1 MCICMTWAHLIK
13 IIRTPFQPKWQH
25 VEHIDPMLTRIHPI
39 VFLRPMIKQEWPA
52 ESNDS
57 LQRYQ
62 DNLSSAK
69 YLNLAPGGPQSI
81 QTACFDG
88 YIGAP
93 PHGPYYEFLM
103 PAMVFQWYPTISLQR
118 VHTRHWGGFI
128 AQELLVFCTSLVGLS
143 RSGEG
148 KS

>member
-25 VEHIDPMLTRIHPI
+25 VEHIDPMLTQIHPI
-39 VFLRPMIKQEWPA
+39 VFLRPLIKQEWPA

-81 QTACFDG
+81 HTACFDG

-93 PHGPYYEFLM
+93 PTQTLLWFPYACHGFPMVSNHFPAKGPYQTLRWIIAEESCFLHV
-103 PAMVFQWYPTISLQR
+103 PGCALKVR
-118 VHTRHWGGFI
+118 
-128 AQELLVFCTSLVGLS
+128 
-143 RSGEG
+143 
-148 KS
+148 

>member
-1 MCICMTWAHLIK
+1 
-13 IIRTPFQPKWQH
+13 
-25 VEHIDPMLTRIHPI
+25 MLTQIHPI
-39 VFLRPMIKQEWPA
+39 VFLRPLIKQEWPA

-81 QTACFDG
+81 HTACFDG

-93 PHGPYYEFLM
+93 PHTD
-103 PAMVFQWYPTISLQR
+103 PTMISLCLPWFSNGIQPVPCKGSIPDTEVDHCRR
-118 VHTRHWGGFI
+118 VLFSALPWLGSQGP
-128 AQELLVFCTSLVGLS
+128 LKGS
-143 RSGEG
+143 RRFVQSNPVEQ
-148 KS
+148 KC

>member
-25 VEHIDPMLTRIHPI
+25 VEHIDPMLTQIHPI
-39 VFLRPMIKQEWPA
+39 VFLRPLIKQEWPA

-81 QTACFDG
+81 HTACFDG

-93 PHGPYYEFLM
+93 PTQTLLWFPYACHGFPMVSNHFPAKGPYQTLRWIIAEESCFLHF
-103 PAMVFQWYPTISLQR
+103 PGCALKVR
-118 VHTRHWGGFI
+118 
-128 AQELLVFCTSLVGLS
+128 
-143 RSGEG
+143 
-148 KS
+148 